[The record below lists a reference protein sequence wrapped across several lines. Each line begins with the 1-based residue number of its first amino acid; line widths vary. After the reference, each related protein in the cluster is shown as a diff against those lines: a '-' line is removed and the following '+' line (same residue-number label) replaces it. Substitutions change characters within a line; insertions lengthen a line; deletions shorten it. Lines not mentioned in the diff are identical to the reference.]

1 MQISDENGPTGGR
14 HIARLEGVEAEMTFS
29 RASPQLVIID
39 HTGVPDSLRG
49 KGVGQALAIH
59 AVEAARAGGWKIIPL
74 CPFFK
79 AQAQRHPEWR
89 DVVNRR
95 RGNPAMSGSADD
107 ASVSAAWLRLVARI
121 NARKARATAHA
132 WPSGH
137 FFHAG

>member
-14 HIARLEGVEAEMTFS
+14 YVARLDGAEAEMTFS

-49 KGVGQALAIH
+49 KGVGQALALH

-79 AQAQRHPEWR
+79 AQEQRHPEWR
-89 DVVNRR
+89 DVV
-95 RGNPAMSGSADD
+95 S
-107 ASVSAAWLRLVARI
+107 
-121 NARKARATAHA
+121 
-132 WPSGH
+132 
-137 FFHAG
+137 